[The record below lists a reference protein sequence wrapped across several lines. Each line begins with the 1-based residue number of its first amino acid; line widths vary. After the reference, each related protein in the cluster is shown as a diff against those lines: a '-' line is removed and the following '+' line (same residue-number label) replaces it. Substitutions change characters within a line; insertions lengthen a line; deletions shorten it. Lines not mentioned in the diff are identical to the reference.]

1 MHYIDSCLVSVHG
14 LKLNHAQSRP
24 VKNEIYSKGMEM
36 EFLTPA
42 FFSALFAIVII
53 DLVLA
58 GDNAVVIA
66 LAARKLPPDL
76 QKRAVMWGAV
86 GAVVVRSIMTLG
98 VVWLLEM
105 PGLRFVGGL
114 FLLWIAYK
122 LMVPTQSESNHD
134 VAATS
139 SFWAAMKTIVIAD
152 AVMGIDNV
160 LAVAGAAHGSYL
172 LVVLGLLISIPIVV
186 WGSTLILRYTERFPE
201 IIYIGAAVLIITAIK
216 MMLAEPIVAMTFEN
230 ASMAKY
236 ALYAVLTIGI
246 LTAGYAANTTQRL
259 KSALRAHLPVRR
271 DHRTSLSHLKG
282 NIMNKVLLPVDGSDN
297 SLHGVR
303 KFVQD
308 FYSNPNQEIVLLNV
322 QPKFNRHI
330 GQFVSGSS
338 LQKYRTDQAESATRA
353 AQELLKRSNIPY
365 RMVMGVGPR
374 AEVIADT
381 AQQYRCSK
389 ILLATARKNSLTRL
403 VENSV
408 TAKLL
413 EIASIPVEIVVGPH
427 ASRWER
433 FDSPVGIGG
442 AIAALLFAAD

>member
-1 MHYIDSCLVSVHG
+1 MHYIDSCRVSVHG
-14 LKLNHAQSRP
+14 LKLNHAQSLP
-24 VKNEIYSKGMEM
+24 VKNEIYSIGMEM

-160 LAVAGAAHGSYL
+160 LAVAGAAHGSYW
-172 LVVLGLLISIPIVV
+172 LVVLG
-186 WGSTLILRYTERFPE
+186 
-201 IIYIGAAVLIITAIK
+201 
-216 MMLAEPIVAMTFEN
+216 
-230 ASMAKY
+230 
-236 ALYAVLTIGI
+236 
-246 LTAGYAANTTQRL
+246 
-259 KSALRAHLPVRR
+259 
-271 DHRTSLSHLKG
+271 
-282 NIMNKVLLPVDGSDN
+282 
-297 SLHGVR
+297 
-303 KFVQD
+303 
-308 FYSNPNQEIVLLNV
+308 
-322 QPKFNRHI
+322 
-330 GQFVSGSS
+330 
-338 LQKYRTDQAESATRA
+338 
-353 AQELLKRSNIPY
+353 
-365 RMVMGVGPR
+365 
-374 AEVIADT
+374 
-381 AQQYRCSK
+381 
-389 ILLATARKNSLTRL
+389 
-403 VENSV
+403 
-408 TAKLL
+408 
-413 EIASIPVEIVVGPH
+413 
-427 ASRWER
+427 
-433 FDSPVGIGG
+433 
-442 AIAALLFAAD
+442 